1 MRPFNHILVEEGKK
15 RVKRKTV
22 IVAVILAAVMIAV
35 SSKLL
40 TAFNNSGADLTNFEI
55 INKGLSASVDGLD
68 KAFYVYATVRNNGE
82 PGNVTILA
90 TFTQNVM
97 EGAHVSAQS
106 RILYLKSG
114 ESQEVTFKFS
124 MSYIFPVGE
133 PTGLRGGVNPGASP
147 IHPETTLPKGFYYEV
162 WVQP

>member
-1 MRPFNHILVEEGKK
+1 
-15 RVKRKTV
+15 VKRKTV
-22 IVAVILAAVMIAV
+22 IVAVILAAVMIAI

-40 TAFNNSGADLTNFEI
+40 AFNNSGADLTNFEI
-55 INKGLSASVDGLD
+55 TNKGLSASLDGLD

-82 PGNVTILA
+82 PGNVTIIA

-124 MSYIFPVGE
+124 MIYQWSYGYGYGE
-133 PTGLRGGVNPGASP
+133 ATGLRGSVSP
-147 IHPETTLPKGFYYEV
+147 IRRSSVRTETPLPKGFSYEV

>member
-1 MRPFNHILVEEGKK
+1 M
-15 RVKRKTV
+15 KRKTV
-22 IVAVILAAVMIAV
+22 IVAVILAAVMIAI

-40 TAFNNSGADLTNFEI
+40 AFNNSGADLTNFEI
-55 INKGLSASVDGLD
+55 TNKGLSASLDGLD

-82 PGNVTILA
+82 PGNVTIIA

-124 MSYIFPVGE
+124 MSYIFPAGE
-133 PTGLRGGVNPGASP
+133 PTGMRGGVNPGALP
-147 IHPETTLPKGFYYEV
+147 IHPETPFQKGFSYEV

>member
-1 MRPFNHILVEEGKK
+1 MN
-15 RVKRKTV
+15 RKTV
-22 IVAVILAAVMIAV
+22 IVAIILAAVMIAV

-40 TAFNNSGADLTNFEI
+40 TAFNNSGANLTNFEI
-55 INKGLSASVDGLD
+55 INKGLSASLDGLD

-82 PGNVTILA
+82 PGNVTICA

-106 RILYLKSG
+106 RIIYLKSG

-124 MSYIFPVGE
+124 ASYIFPAGE
-133 PTGLRGGVNPGASP
+133 PTGMHGGVSPGANP
-147 IHPETTLPKGFYYEV
+147 IHPENPLQEGFYYEV

>member
-1 MRPFNHILVEEGKK
+1 
-15 RVKRKTV
+15 VKRKTV
-22 IVAVILAAVMIAV
+22 IVAVILAAVVMVV

-40 TAFNNSGADLTNFEI
+40 MASISSGAVLANFEI
-55 INKGLSASVDGLD
+55 INKGLSSSLDGLD
-68 KAFYVYATVRNNGE
+68 HDVDPNGSRLTSPTVFYVYATVRNNGK
-82 PGNVTILA
+82 PGNVTIFA

-124 MSYIFPVGE
+124 TSYIFPAGE
-133 PTGLRGGVNPGASP
+133 PTGLRGGVNPGANP
-147 IHPETTLPKGFYYEV
+147 IHPETSLLKGFSYEV